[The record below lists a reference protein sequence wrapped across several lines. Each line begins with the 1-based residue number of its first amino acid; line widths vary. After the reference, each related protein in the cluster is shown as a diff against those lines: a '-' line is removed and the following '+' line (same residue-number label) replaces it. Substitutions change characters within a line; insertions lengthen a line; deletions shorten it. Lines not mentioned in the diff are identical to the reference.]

1 MRTRLLMLVAAV
13 GLAAS
18 VTAGAA
24 ESTDASAAPASAKWV
39 ARQLH
44 FMYSPVAPR
53 FVTTHYSCDG
63 LQDQMTAILR
73 QLGASGDLVVR
84 SVGCTRA
91 SGPEPFPGVDAR
103 FSVLEPIASAHPG
116 AANSPT
122 VAARWEKVTFKP
134 DTSCQL
140 LDQVKRNVLPLFA
153 TRNVKADCPVGF
165 SLEVLRPAQPPQPE
179 AAPH

>member
-1 MRTRLLMLVAAV
+1 MRTRLLMLVAAF
-13 GLAAS
+13 GLAAP
-18 VTAGAA
+18 VIAAAA
-24 ESTDASAAPASAKWV
+24 ESADTPAAATSAKWV
-39 ARQLH
+39 TRQLH
-44 FMYSPVAPR
+44 FMYSPIAPG

-73 QLGASGDLVVR
+73 QLGASSDLAVR
-84 SVGCTRA
+84 SVGCIRA

-103 FSVLEPIASAHPG
+103 FSVLEPAAAAHP
-116 AANSPT
+116 AAADSPT
-122 VAARWEKVTFKP
+122 VSARWEKVTFKP

-153 TRNVKADCPVGF
+153 TRNVKANCPVDF
-165 SLEVLRPAQPPQPE
+165 SLEVLRPVKPAQPE

>member
-1 MRTRLLMLVAAV
+1 MRTRLCMLVTAF

-18 VTAGAA
+18 VTAAVA
-24 ESTDASAAPASAKWV
+24 ESTDAPAASTSAQWV
-39 ARQLH
+39 TRKLH
-44 FMYSPVAPR
+44 FMYSPIAPG

-63 LQDQMTAILR
+63 LQDQMTSILR
-73 QLGASGDLVVR
+73 QLGASADLSVR

-91 SGPEPFPGVDAR
+91 SGPEPFPAVDAQ
-103 FSVLEPIASAHPG
+103 FSVLEPAADAHQG
-116 AANSPT
+116 AANSPA

-153 TRNVKADCPVGF
+153 TRNVRADCPVGF
-165 SLEVLRPAQPPQPE
+165 TLEVLRPMKAPQPQ

>member
-1 MRTRLLMLVAAV
+1 MRTRLLMLLTAF
-13 GLAAS
+13 GLAVS
-18 VTAGAA
+18 VIAGAT
-24 ESTDASAAPASAKWV
+24 ETTGAAAATTSAKWV
-39 ARQLH
+39 PRKLH
-44 FMYSPVAPR
+44 FMYSPVAPG

-63 LQDQMTAILR
+63 LQDQMTTILR
-73 QLGASGDLVVR
+73 QLGASSDLSVR

-91 SGPEPFPGVDAR
+91 SGPEPFPGVDAQ
-103 FSVLEPIASAHPG
+103 FSVLEPAASAHQG
-116 AANSPT
+116 EASSTT
-122 VAARWEKVTFKP
+122 VAARWDKVTFKP

-165 SLEVLRPAQPPQPE
+165 SLEVLRPVKSPQPQ

>member
-1 MRTRLLMLVAAV
+1 MLVTAF
-13 GLAAS
+13 GLVAS
-18 VTAGAA
+18 VAVGAA
-24 ESTDASAAPASAKWV
+24 ESTDAPAAPAAAQWV
-39 ARQLH
+39 TRKLH
-44 FMYSPVAPR
+44 FLYSPVAPG

-63 LQDQMTAILR
+63 LQDRMTSILR

-84 SVGCTRA
+84 SVGCIRP
-91 SGPEPFPGVDAR
+91 SGPEPLPGVDAQ
-103 FSVLEPIASAHPG
+103 FSVLEPAATAHPD
-116 AANSPT
+116 AANSPP

-165 SLEVLRPAQPPQPE
+165 SLEVLRPVKPAQPA